1 MTEFS
6 LLVTAGPLGPG
17 AFSALRTARAIQ
29 ASSHSLYRL
38 FFYGDGVLLAN
49 RFLHDAG
56 SAGEAARAWQDW
68 VAAERPPATVC
79 VGAAQKRGLI
89 SDNLAD
95 GFALAGLG
103 DWVDALGQGERV
115 VHFG

>member
-6 LLVTAGPLGPG
+6 VLVTAGPQRPG
-17 AFSALRTARAIQ
+17 ALTALHTARAIQ
-29 ASSHSLYRL
+29 ASPYSLYRL

-49 RFLHDAG
+49 RYLHEAG
-56 SAGEAARAWQDW
+56 PAGDTARAWQDW
-68 VAAERPPATVC
+68 IASERPPATVC

-89 SDNLAD
+89 SDNLAE

-103 DWVDALGQGERV
+103 DWVDALGHAGRV

>member
-6 LLVTAGPLGPG
+6 LLVTAGPQRPG
-17 AFSALRTARAIQ
+17 ALTALRTARAIQ
-29 ASSHSLYRL
+29 ASPHSLYRL

-56 SAGEAARAWQDW
+56 AAVENARAWQDW
-68 VAAERPPATVC
+68 VADQRPPATVC

-89 SDNLAD
+89 NDNLAP
-95 GFALAGLG
+95 GFTLAGLG
-103 DWVDALGQGERV
+103 DWVDALGGNHRV